1 MTREQIKENLIK
13 KAKKKILY
21 YFYENLNI
29 SDVEKIINKIP
40 NIEYQPQVVQR
51 EIRVDTD
58 KLFDKVSNVINF
70 LSSYKNYTLCE
81 RWDGYE
87 DNYFVFIKDGYETD
101 NEIIRR
107 MSKDIFNKCKALS
120 EKRRET
126 LFLKEQKK
134 EVQDKITKLNKQI
147 KSL

>member
-13 KAKKKILY
+13 KAKKKILS

-40 NIEYQPQVVQR
+40 EIEYQPQVVQR

-58 KLFDKVSNVINF
+58 KLFDKVSNVINY
-70 LSSYKNYTLCE
+70 LSSYKNYTLHE

-101 NEIIRR
+101 DEIICR

-134 EVQDKITKLNKQI
+134 ELQDKITKLNKQI